1 MPLTIDDAVYVAR
14 LVVIDV
20 IKLLPEGIMV
30 DYPALQNP
38 SQIFE
43 MLTPSQFKL
52 AFDNNVAFFQKVL
65 KCTINVKGVDAFV
78 SPEQD
83 RNKRKVYI
91 KLGADE
97 TPGVLVHEFIHWLSH
112 PDFYPN
118 FYEKGGTAPNIVE
131 GVTEYF
137 TRKYYPNRTYYNEY
151 FVKIDAIGHML
162 PRIQAALFKG
172 DAASIQAISQAYK

>member
-38 SQIFE
+38 GQIFQI
-43 MLTPSQFKL
+43 LTPTEFKL
-52 AFDNNVAFFQKVL
+52 AFDNNVAFFQRVL
-65 KCTINVKGVDAFV
+65 KCSIDVKGVDAFV
-78 SPEQD
+78 SPEPD
-83 RNKRKVYI
+83 RNKRRVFI

-97 TPGVLVHEFIHWLSH
+97 TPGVIVHEFIHWLSH
-112 PDFYPN
+112 PNFYPDFY
-118 FYEKGGTAPNIVE
+118 ETGGTAPGIVE

-137 TRKYYPNRTYYNEY
+137 TRKYYPNRNYYNAY
-151 FVKIDAIGHML
+151 YVKINAIGHML
-162 PRIQAALFKG
+162 PQMQAALFKG
-172 DAASIQAISQAYK
+172 DASSIKQISSAYK